1 MIGRMIYDPVWIFP
15 AVLVG
20 YLLGSLP
27 LGSLLI
33 RKLSGRDAGSF
44 AAHNMGVENVMRFV
58 GARIAIAA
66 FLVDVLKGYLAVA
79 LLQGNPWAALGVF
92 AGHLYPLPIAG
103 FQAIPRGRGNGVL
116 LGVLAALVTFSLV
129 PFPLALIAV
138 ALFAI
143 VLGVSRYVS
152 IATLAALAGLL
163 LVLLLGPFDLNYV
176 LPGAGL
182 LLLAA
187 WRHKSSLARV
197 LDGTETRLGDPP
209 PVLGSDPRIVR
220 AAFMVHP
227 LTIDDLWQPL
237 SLRWLGW
244 LYKRGIVNEA
254 RLRKLLPHIRPLLH
268 GEFKGIELPDGR
280 ELRVQIITGALLPD
294 MITGMPEVATR
305 MAIRGAEYARDLG
318 AEAFGLG
325 AFWSVVGQ
333 KGLDVQ
339 AAVPGIAITNGGAYT
354 AATVKAA
361 VPGLLDSF
369 REAGGR
375 LEEATAAVIGANGV
389 VAFGVA
395 RTIAGEVGSLILI
408 GRDLERLQRS
418 ADTLQRKHSDLR
430 ITVSTEIDAAKEAD
444 LIFTATSD
452 PNPVIYARHVKPG
465 AWIFD
470 IGRPFDA
477 DESVRQV
484 EGVHVVPGGVVRPP
498 GPMDAGLVD
507 IHFGQ
512 GMVPACMAETMI
524 MTATRDF
531 DKASL
536 GAATRSASID
546 YYLREGE
553 RLGFEIITRD
563 EHAASA

>member
-1 MIGRMIYDPVWIFP
+1 MIAPMTDAVAWIFP

-20 YLLGSLP
+20 YVIGSLP

-33 RKLSGRDAGSF
+33 RRLSGRDAASF

-58 GARIAIAA
+58 GARIAVAA
-66 FLVDVLKGYLAVA
+66 FLVDMLKGYLAVA
-79 LLQGNPWAALGVF
+79 LAQGHPLAALGVF
-92 AGHLYPLPIAG
+92 AGHLYPLPLAG
-103 FQAIPRGRGNGVL
+103 FASVPRGRGNGVL
-116 LGVLAALVTFSLV
+116 LGVVVAFVSFSGLPFLWALL
-129 PFPLALIAV
+129 PM
-138 ALFAI
+138 ALFAV
-143 VLGVSRYVS
+143 VLGLTRYVS
-152 IATLAALAGLL
+152 IATLAGLIGLVFAAWLSQMGLL
-163 LVLLLGPFDLNYV
+163 AILSSV
-176 LPGAGL
+176 GL
-182 LLLAA
+182 LLLAV

-197 LDGTETRLGDPP
+197 VDGTETRLGDPP
-209 PVLGSDPRIVR
+209 AVLGTDPRIVR

-244 LYKRGIVNEA
+244 LYRRGIVSEA
-254 RLRKLLPHIRPLLH
+254 LLRRILPRIRPLLH
-268 GEFKGIELPDGR
+268 GEFKGIEFPDGR
-280 ELRVQIITGALLPD
+280 ELRVLIITGALLPD
-294 MITGMPEVATR
+294 MITGQPELATK
-305 MAIRGAEYARDLG
+305 MAIQGAEYARDLG

-325 AFWSVVGQ
+325 AFWSVVGN
-333 KGLDVQ
+333 KGLEVQ
-339 AAVPGIAITNGGAYT
+339 EAVPDIAITNGGAYT

-361 VPGLLDSF
+361 VPGLLESF
-369 REAGGR
+369 RQDGGS
-375 LEEATAAVIGANGV
+375 LEDATVAVVGANGV

-395 RTIAGEVGSLILI
+395 RSVASEVKRMILI

-418 ADTLQRKHSDLR
+418 ADTLKRKHRELEISVGTEMDLL
-430 ITVSTEIDAAKEAD
+430 KEAD

-452 PNPVIYARHVKPG
+452 PEPVIFANHVKPG

-484 EGVHVVPGGVVRPP
+484 EGVRVVPGGVVRPP

-507 IHFGQ
+507 VHFGQ

-524 MTATRDF
+524 MTATHAF
-531 DKASL
+531 DRASL
-536 GAATRSASID
+536 GAATRSANID
-546 YYLREGE
+546 FYLSEGE

-563 EHAASA
+563 EQAAGA